1 MPSSAAVLPRTEVTV
16 VNIALVSGS
25 DDGPATVGV
34 DVTWRGETRNILVR
48 VVRESEAWRV
58 ANISYGSGKNPVDHY
73 RAITGR

>member
-34 DVTWRGETRNILVR
+34 TWRGETRNILVR

-58 ANISYGSGKNPVDHY
+58 ANIS
-73 RAITGR
+73 

>member
-1 MPSSAAVLPRTEVTV
+1 MTV

-25 DDGPATVGV
+25 DDGPATVG
-34 DVTWRGETRNILVR
+34 VTWRGETRNILVR

-58 ANISYGSGKNPVDHY
+58 ANISYGSCKNPVDHY

>member
-1 MPSSAAVLPRTEVTV
+1 MPSSVGVLPEVTV

-58 ANISYGSGKNPVDHY
+58 ANISCGSGKNPVDHY